1 MKFFSSQVIKSWARE
16 PMFTPFLQ
24 RATDLELISFIF
36 DEGNSIHLRGLQVY
50 THPPVIM
57 MVKRL
62 NMCHKYIKYM
72 YCIMRT
78 LSFASCLISSHVK
91 HASVLFQL

>member
-16 PMFTPFLQ
+16 PMFTPFFQ

-36 DEGNSIHLRGLQVY
+36 DEGNSMLLRGLQVY
-50 THPPVIM
+50 THAPVIM

-62 NMCHKYIKYM
+62 NKTCMCHKYIKYM
-72 YCIMRT
+72 WMYCIVSILRT
-78 LSFASCLISSHVK
+78 LKIR
-91 HASVLFQL
+91 